1 MGCTLCK
8 YFNLQVKQLLSSA
21 PSTFT
26 NRFSS
31 KKPIWL
37 EIYALLCEK
46 LFSGYFIPFI
56 FICSCY
62 ILSRYKYIIITQ
74 EHMKQHGRWHLH
86 VSMCSDQLGILK
98 PCGVLLLA
106 SISSQN
112 SNISCK
118 EVSYTITAMYYFY
131 PEIWAVIKLL
141 SHMESKISGI
151 CLKQCFKTRTG

>member
-1 MGCTLCK
+1 MDLYLSKNPISGLAIMGCTLCK

-98 PCGVLLLA
+98 PCGVCYWPVYPLKTLIFHVRRSHIQSLLCTTFTL
-106 SISSQN
+106 
-112 SNISCK
+112 K
-118 EVSYTITAMYYFY
+118 FG
-131 PEIWAVIKLL
+131 LL
-141 SHMESKISGI
+141 SYY
-151 CLKQCFKTRTG
+151 